1 MKIRDFVLMAALAAV
16 VSSCGDPEFK
26 VSGEIY
32 GGEGKTLLLEK
43 SDFYGRWIPVD
54 STKVGDNGEF
64 SIRSDAPASPEI
76 YRLALCDRFIYFPV
90 DSVESL
96 KVTSDAADFGVRFSL
111 EGTPQAAR
119 MAEFEKSLQKLDMSQ
134 PDSVTSFKR
143 RAYMDYI
150 PDGQGS
156 IVSYYVLTKTH
167 GGKALF
173 DPEDPSDTKYYAA
186 VATQFQEFRPSDP
199 HGPILRDVSLQAMKK
214 RNRSQGKRMVFQ
226 ANETKVLDVE
236 LQNETGENVRLSDV
250 VGKGKRVVVVFAM
263 MNLPESPELNRQLSE
278 IRNSKDVELYHIS
291 FDADHYVW
299 RDAARNLPWITVIDP
314 GGMSSDALVKYNVG
328 TIPAFFIYD
337 AGGELVDRASDFR
350 ELSQKL

>member
-1 MKIRDFVLMAALAAV
+1 M
-16 VSSCGDPEFK
+16 
-26 VSGEIY
+26 
-32 GGEGKTLLLEK
+32 
-43 SDFYGRWIPVD
+43 
-54 STKVGDNGEF
+54 
-64 SIRSDAPASPEI
+64 
-76 YRLALCDRFIYFPV
+76 
-90 DSVESL
+90 
-96 KVTSDAADFGVRFSL
+96 
-111 EGTPQAAR
+111 
-119 MAEFEKSLQKLDMSQ
+119 
-134 PDSVTSFKR
+134 
-143 RAYMDYI
+143 
-150 PDGQGS
+150 
-156 IVSYYVLTKTH
+156 LTKTH

-214 RNRSQGKRMVFQ
+214 RNRSQGKRMVIQ
-226 ANETKVLDVE
+226 ASETKVLDVE

-263 MNLPESPELNRQLSE
+263 MNLPESPEFNRQLSE